1 MTFLLSNAGMF
12 TVELTL
18 KHTALPLSI
27 QKKSQEEAEAA
38 YQTAVDA
45 LRTGSSA
52 FIELTCDQQ
61 PHKRI
66 TVLASELAAVQMF
79 EKSGTATASG
89 RPPGF
94 FALTAEQ

>member
-1 MTFLLSNAGMF
+1 MF

-38 YQTAVDA
+38 YQTAVEA
-45 LRTGSSA
+45 LRSGNSGL
-52 FIELTCDQQ
+52 IELTCDQQ

-66 TVLASELAAVQMF
+66 SVLASELAAVQIF

-94 FALTAEQ
+94 FALTAE

>member
-1 MTFLLSNAGMF
+1 MF

-27 QKKSQEEAEAA
+27 QKKSQADAEAA
-38 YQTAVDA
+38 YQTISAA
-45 LRTGSSA
+45 LGTGNPA
-52 FIELTCDQQ
+52 LVELACDQQ

-66 TVLASELAAVQMF
+66 SVLASELAAVQMF

-94 FALTAEQ
+94 FALTPDQ